1 VAVQTSVKVENN
13 EGIAG
18 TGVFTPELGSDKVAE
33 MACCYGQPVIDLQIL
48 PPLYALPR
56 FASQA
61 RYSTVAAGD
70 PERLQIFDLDTT
82 HSRKVVHTLLL
93 GSSTQG
99 QTMASFSISQ
109 LGNLAAER
117 FAIGL

>member
-1 VAVQTSVKVENN
+1 MLLRSTSH
-13 EGIAG
+13 
-18 TGVFTPELGSDKVAE
+18 
-33 MACCYGQPVIDLQIL
+33 IDLQIL

-56 FASQA
+56 FASQD
-61 RYSTVAAGD
+61 TVAAGD
-70 PERLQIFDLDTT
+70 PERLQILDLDTT

-99 QTMASFSISQ
+99 QRMASFSISQ

-117 FAIGL
+117 FAIGW